1 MSYVQDECLR
11 SRRITFRGM
20 APAGTL
26 QDLLSRQMQSGGGKL
41 YSDLD
46 VCRQVL
52 DHASQSAFQYLQ
64 HLGLPRAKPAS
75 FSCYCMPFLCTIHSL
90 HRFST
95 AD

>member
-1 MSYVQDECLR
+1 MSSISGQCFQCN
-11 SRRITFRGM
+11 SRMITCCSM

-52 DHASQSAFQYLQ
+52 GHALVS
-64 HLGLPRAKPAS
+64 
-75 FSCYCMPFLCTIHSL
+75 TI
-90 HRFST
+90 
-95 AD
+95 